1 MTQLPLCHYDESHDS
16 CYNCPYPDCLNDEI
30 MDDDFIEEP
39 PPEKDNTD
47 SFCED
52 RFKEKGK
59 RQYIRYKNTYF
70 DDERHKKAREYSRR
84 KRYGIPQEPR
94 VFKQKGREREY
105 QREYRAQMPPEQR
118 EKYLAKQREYN
129 KKRRAR
135 AKQEV

>member
-1 MTQLPLCHYDESHDS
+1 MCDYDSKGWTVCFS
-16 CYNCPYPDCLNDEI
+16 CPYETCIRDDIPDDP
-30 MDDDFIEEP
+30 FIEEP

-47 SFCED
+47 SLYED
-52 RFKEKGK
+52 RFGEKKGK
-59 RQYIRYKNTYF
+59 RKYTRYKNTYF

>member
-1 MTQLPLCHYDESHDS
+1 MCNFDKYGELGCLS
-16 CYNCPYPDCLNDEI
+16 CGLADCNREDIL
-30 MDDDFIEEP
+30 DDAFIEEP

-47 SFCED
+47 SFCKD

-59 RQYIRYKNTYF
+59 RQYIKYKGTYF
-70 DDERHKKAREYSRR
+70 DDRRHQRAREYGYN
-84 KRYGIPQEPR
+84 KRHGIKEEPR

-135 AKQEV
+135 AKQTL